1 MLKKVII
8 ALAVLSAGYAFA
20 VIRFPHSETPFE
32 CAGLLRTSAGAT
44 DAAVSVKLRK
54 YHWFLAPFRDSAGNL
69 VLEIPGAD
77 AVTYSRVMHRGDQRQ
92 IWDGD
97 TVRGSLSL
105 AGQVLT
111 LETREGVFEGKCRQ
125 T

>member
-1 MLKKVII
+1 MLKKVAI
-8 ALAVLSAGYAFA
+8 ALAVLSAVYAFA
-20 VIRFPHSETPFE
+20 VIRFPHAETPFE
-32 CAGLLRTSAGAT
+32 CAGVLRTSSGAT
-44 DAAVSVKLRK
+44 DATLFVKLRK

-69 VLEIPGAD
+69 VLESPGAD
-77 AVTYSRVMHRGDQRQ
+77 AVYYSRVIHLGDQRQ

-105 AGQVLT
+105 PSQALT
-111 LETREGVFEGKCRQ
+111 LETPQGVFEGKCRQ